1 MLNLHI
7 QTKTQMLGLK
17 LATDPRWVNI
27 VESNIEEI
35 LTDHAWCE
43 QKAATNAITILTVN
57 SEKPELVTEM
67 LALAKEELG
76 HFELVHEIILKR
88 GLTLGRERKDS
99 YVNELYQFIT
109 KGGSRTTALVDRLLF
124 SAMIEARSCERF
136 RVLSQNIEDKE
147 LANFYHELMISE
159 AGHYTTFIGFA
170 RKYGEGI
177 DVDKRWKEW
186 LEYEASIITKYGK
199 EETVHG

>member
-57 SEKPELVTEM
+57 SEKPDLVTEM

-147 LANFYHELMISE
+147 LANFYHELMVSE